1 MIILK
6 VSQIFK
12 KYILKII
19 LFIFILWAATEL
31 FSIIFMPP
39 PYPNNPNVNFVHKTA
54 YFSGSKS
61 FELVTN
67 NYGFRNAENF
77 SFPMSKSSKKRIL
90 LIGDSFMLG
99 GPNTKTI
106 DYFLKEN
113 VRDFEIFNAGSAG
126 NDING
131 YYEITKYYLD
141 KINPDYVIVGLFLGN
156 DFAGPVIEQRNSLR
170 YKFIQMGK
178 KILSNAYSFYK
189 RIKVSKVTR
198 RGVEELTPL
207 EVAELKNFVVERAK
221 KIARGRSLGVDKY
234 EKLAR
239 EYDYSKLLSKY
250 PELKY
255 AQYAD
260 EIANA
265 IVFREFISESILLN
279 NDNAILNYK
288 NDLNKLKELNN
299 FIKSNNKNIK
309 ILYLLF
315 PVSFMVDEKYAEF
328 YKDLGYKLPLP
339 DTNYPLRTRLV
350 NDLKSLNYS
359 FIDVHNYIVDD
370 MFYKEDWHF
379 TEIGNKVV
387 ADLIYK
393 FIIDSSDKWKQ

>member
-1 MIILK
+1 MILYKI
-6 VSQIFK
+6 SQISK
-12 KYILKII
+12 RYILKII
-19 LFIFILWAATEL
+19 LFVFILWAGIEL
-31 FSIIFMPP
+31 FSAIFMPP

-67 NYGFRNAENF
+67 NYGFRNTENF
-77 SFPMSKSSKKRIL
+77 GFPLGKSSKKRIL

-113 VRDFEIFNAGSAG
+113 LLDFEIFNAASGG

-156 DFAGPVIEQRNSLR
+156 DFAGPMIEQRNSLR
-170 YKFIQMGK
+170 YKFIQIGK
-178 KILSNAYSFYK
+178 KILPNTYSLYK
-189 RIKVSKVTR
+189 RIKVAKGTR
-198 RGVEELTPL
+198 TGIEKLIPL
-207 EVAELKNFVVERAK
+207 NTIDFKNLVIERVK
-221 KIARGRSLGVDKY
+221 KIARGRSLNANKY
-234 EKLAR
+234 EKLAQ
-239 EYDYSKLLSKY
+239 EYDYSRLLSKY

-299 FIKSNNKNIK
+299 FIESSNKNIK

-339 DTNYPLRTRLV
+339 DINYPLRMRLI
-350 NDLKSLNYS
+350 NDLKNLNYN

-379 TEIGNKVV
+379 TEIGNKVA

-393 FIIDSSDKWKQ
+393 FVIDNEYK